1 MVFKLCS
8 RFNSCQNIKRGQ
20 SQIHFWLICSPTLPG
35 CPPILPVLHQVPL
48 QADPPATDLGG
59 VHQHLPGQDSYRK
72 GLASW
77 DLQTKPGSLRHLTL
91 PREVPKRT
99 APTALRNQR
108 KHCMVS
114 MLLSSVVRHNSVL
127 GSSISYQ
134 ITHICPC
141 WDCMRRTTAWHH
153 SIPSVSS
160 WVFHSEC

>member
-1 MVFKLCS
+1 MS
-8 RFNSCQNIKRGQ
+8 SNS
-20 SQIHFWLICSPTLPG
+20 SSSSPSPTTSRSS
-35 CPPILPVLHQVPL
+35 CPRPRRSSSTPSWTRQLQERTSILRSGP
-48 QADPPATDLGG
+48 
-59 VHQHLPGQDSYRK
+59 
-72 GLASW
+72 
-77 DLQTKPGSLRHLTL
+77 QTKPGYLRHLTL

-160 WVFHSEC
+160 WVFHSECFIPSVKFRLFLIDWWLWAFEL